1 MADYEFCR
9 TAVEGRVLTITIHRP
24 EVMNALHTMAHAELA
39 RVFDDFAVDPE
50 LWVAVITGAGERAFC
65 TGSDLKFL
73 ASGADYVMP
82 DSGYAGLTERYDLDK
97 PVIAAVNGAALG
109 GGMEIALACDLIV
122 AAEDAVFGLPEPR
135 VGLAAMAGGLHRLVR
150 QIPLKRAMGLI
161 LTGQSMTAAE
171 AFDLGLVNEVVP
183 QGGAVAAA
191 RRWAEAILDCAP
203 LAVQA
208 SKQVAMR
215 GLDAADLAAA
225 VAAEY
230 PAAVHMTASEDAAA
244 GPRAFA
250 EKRPQQWLGR

>member
-215 GLDAADLAAA
+215 GLDAADLGAA